1 MTYSMNLNK
10 KKIHMVLAKHYPFA
24 SLNPYQGLMFRGLAS
39 HWINAIGIAGGL
51 RELATE
57 VRKGHADV
65 LHLHWVHGA
74 ATFGNLPGALLRFGI
89 FHSALLM
96 ARLKQKRIVWT
107 VHNLVHHEHH
117 RNWLDYL
124 NSRLVALQ
132 AHAILVHGDSVIPVV
147 ASQLGVDKKKI
158 HTIYH
163 GNYKGIVQF
172 QPPRKAK
179 VGVRFLFFGLIR
191 PYKGVE
197 NLLGAFQQLFGPHQ
211 LHIAGNVKFDNLKQT
226 IEKHAADDPERITKE
241 LSFVSDERLQEL
253 LGWCDV
259 VVLPYRDIFT
269 SGSLL
274 MAMTAGRPVVA
285 PRAGLIPEY
294 VDESMAFL
302 YDPKDSNGLELAL
315 ANAAGSDQLEEMA
328 HYAAKRADDFD
339 WDKICGKLA
348 AIYAGDDQGV
358 KSS

>member
-1 MTYSMNLNK
+1 MK
-10 KKIHMVLAKHYPFA
+10 AFARHFPFA
-24 SLNPYQGLMFRGLAS
+24 SQNPYQLLMFKGLESQA
-39 HWINAIGIAGGL
+39 WEAFGIDGGL
-51 RELATE
+51 KGLITDAIAT
-57 VRKGHADV
+57 GDGV
-65 LHLHWVHGA
+65 LHLHWIHGA
-74 ATFGNLPGALLRFGI
+74 ATFHHLPGALLRFGI
-89 FHSALLM
+89 FHSALLL
-96 ARLKQKRIVWT
+96 ARFKGKRVVWT

-117 RNWLDYL
+117 RDWLDRL
-124 NSRLVALQ
+124 NSRLVARQ
-132 AHAILVHGDSVIPVV
+132 VDAILVHGDSVIPVV
-147 ASQLGVDKKKI
+147 ASQLGVSKKKI
-158 HTIYH
+158 HTILH

-172 QPPRKAK
+172 QSPRMARD
-179 VGVRFLFFGLIR
+179 GVRFLFFGMIR

-197 NLLGAFQQLFGPHQ
+197 NLLHAFQQLAGSHQ
-211 LHIAGNVKFDNLKQT
+211 LHIAGSVKFDDLKQT
-226 IEKHAADDPERITKE
+226 IEKHAADDPARITTE

-302 YDPKDSNGLELAL
+302 YDPKDPNGLELAL
-315 ANAAGSDQLEEMA
+315 AEAAQSDRLEDMA
-328 HYAAKRADDFD
+328 HRAAKRADDFD

-348 AIYAGDDQGV
+348 AIYAGDHQSLESG
-358 KSS
+358 